1 MQLKPT
7 APSFDED
14 PVMISALEH
23 FSYCPRQFALIHIE
37 QAFDDNVHTKRGNA
51 VHERVDEPGVEL
63 REGVRVERALP
74 VWSDRLGLIGKCDVV
89 EFETDGT
96 PYPIEYKHGPK
107 RVKEHDDL
115 QLAAQ
120 ALCLEEMTG
129 KPVPKGAIYHFSSR
143 RRREVNISAML
154 REKMEATLV
163 GIRSLMRDGRL
174 PAPVNDKRCDHCSL
188 KDICQPEAIANQ
200 QGLSRAVGTLFD
212 SES

>member
-1 MQLKPT
+1 
-7 APSFDED
+7 
-14 PVMISALEH
+14 MISALEH

-74 VWSDRLGLIGKCDVV
+74 VWSERLGLIGKCDLV

-129 KPVPKGAIYHFSSR
+129 KRVPKGVIYHFSSR
-143 RRREVNISAML
+143 RRREVNISATL
-154 REKMEATLV
+154 REKMEAALV
-163 GIRSLMRDGRL
+163 GIRSLMREGRL
-174 PAPVNDKRCDHCSL
+174 PPPVNDKRCDHCSL
-188 KDICQPEAIANQ
+188 RNICQPEAIANQ
-200 QGLSRAVGTLFD
+200 QRLSRAVGTLFD
-212 SES
+212 PES